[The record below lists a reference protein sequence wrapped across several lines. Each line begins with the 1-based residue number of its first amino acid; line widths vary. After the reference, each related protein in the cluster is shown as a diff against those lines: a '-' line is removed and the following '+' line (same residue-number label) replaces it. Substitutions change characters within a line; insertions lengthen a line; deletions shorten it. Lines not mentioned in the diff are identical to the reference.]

1 MNALVPQSV
10 LLSSAMP
17 KALRDGEFAVYY
29 QPKVD
34 SGTGSIAGM
43 EALARWVH
51 PVMGMVPPDRF
62 IPAAEESGFIVELG
76 EWVLRA
82 ACAQNR
88 AWRDAGLPRLTV
100 AVNCSIK
107 QLTRGDFPDLLAR
120 ILKETG
126 LPPDGLELEI
136 TESVLFEDPLSIVPE
151 LTRLRDLGIRLAIDD
166 FGTGYSSLAYLGH
179 LPVHVLKIDKIFVK
193 NIVHGANFPILRA
206 IVDLAK
212 KLGLTIVLEGVET
225 AEHAAAV
232 APLGADQ
239 LQGFYYGRPVSA
251 ENSSRV
257 LARGLSLTEKADANN
272 TLRSKTH
279 SRKNI

>member
-1 MNALVPQSV
+1 MNALVPHSV

-17 KALRDGEFAVYY
+17 KALRDGEFAVHY

-34 SGTGSIAGM
+34 SRTGSVAGM
-43 EALARWVH
+43 EALVRWIH

-62 IPAAEESGFIVELG
+62 IPAAEESGFVVELG

-82 ACAQNR
+82 ACAQSR
-88 AWRDAGLPRLTV
+88 AWRDAGLPRAPV
-100 AVNCSIK
+100 AVNCSIN
-107 QLTRGDFPDLLAR
+107 QLTRGDFPDLAAR
-120 ILKETG
+120 VLKETG
-126 LPPDGLELEI
+126 LPPECLELEI
-136 TESVLFEDPLSIVPE
+136 TESVLFEDPLSLAAGLV
-151 LTRLRDLGIRLAIDD
+151 RLRDLGIRLAIDD

-206 IVDLAK
+206 IVDLAR
-212 KLGLTIVLEGVET
+212 KLGLTTVLEGVET

-239 LQGFYYGRPVSA
+239 LQGFYYGRPMSA
-251 ENSSRV
+251 ENASRV
-257 LARGLSLTEKADANN
+257 LARGLSLTGKAG
-272 TLRSKTH
+272 
-279 SRKNI
+279 